1 MTRLTLTQRIL
12 LVILA
17 VQAALFAALAWAS
30 LEAVRRDI
38 ATETRLAVDTARA
51 LVLATVGTMHGAV
64 PPDRIMQLLPE
75 RLVVPRHVTLGTVDI
90 LEEVFSHV

>member
-30 LEAVRRDI
+30 LEGARRDI

-51 LVLATVGTMHGAV
+51 LVLATAGFAA
-64 PPDRIMQLLPE
+64 PPP
-75 RLVVPRHVTLGTVDI
+75 PRRHRPPRQGGSRPWSPPTCWKPACPW
-90 LEEVFSHV
+90 